1 MDKSM
6 WRTSL
11 RGWLSV
17 QRKSEGKNL
26 KKHSLYIGRLS
37 PFSLMELVNSNWKVG
52 ETKMNDKSSRS
63 HTIFRITLESQN
75 RRDDDTVDSS
85 LEGLQVGKYLFH
97 CIEEV
102 NL

>member
-1 MDKSM
+1 
-6 WRTSL
+6 
-11 RGWLSV
+11 
-17 QRKSEGKNL
+17 
-26 KKHSLYIGRLS
+26 
-37 PFSLMELVNSNWKVG
+37 MELGNSNRKVG

-75 RRDDDTVDSS
+75 RRDDETVDSS
-85 LEGLQVGKYLFH
+85 LEDEDEGLQVGKYLFH